1 VTPRFPADVRIA
13 GGSAAGSAAGD
24 GGRADSTNAAAS
36 GSAAG
41 AAFASAAED
50 ADLVDLPSMIG
61 RLVRVGGLVVDLR
74 PDGFT
79 LDDGTAIGRVVLRG
93 TALDQLPL
101 VEPDDALNAI
111 GRVEATA
118 NGPVV
123 AVDDPAG
130 LVQAGDPVPAEASS
144 SPAGTAAALAGPSG
158 AAGPASR
165 LAGLGG
171 TFPLDPGA
179 AGLGTLLAI
188 SAMSLALTLFRRER
202 SRRRIAARIA
212 RRLATFAGHPAG
224 PPEPIPAERGPST
237 IHSA

>member
-1 VTPRFPADVRIA
+1 MKRRVQELGVEIREHCKLTGFAQC
-13 GGSAAGSAAGD
+13 
-24 GGRADSTNAAAS
+24 GGRA
-36 GSAAG
+36 
-41 AAFASAAED
+41 
-50 ADLVDLPSMIG
+50 ADLASMIG

-93 TALDQLPL
+93 TALDQLSL
-101 VEPDDALNAI
+101 VEPQDALNAI

-118 NGPVV
+118 DGPVV
-123 AVDDPAG
+123 VVDDPAG
-130 LVQAGDPVPAEASS
+130 LIQAGDPIPTAPSS
-144 SPAGTAAALAGPSG
+144 SPSGSSAATLAAPSG
-158 AAGPASR
+158 AAGPGSRPAGRQAS
-165 LAGLGG
+165 LGG

-188 SAMSLALTLFRRER
+188 SAVSLALTVLRREQ
-202 SRRRIAARIA
+202 SRRRMAARIA

-224 PPEPIPAERGPST
+224 PTDPIPAERGPST

>member
-1 VTPRFPADVRIA
+1 MGAGPTARTPRL
-13 GGSAAGSAAGD
+13 
-24 GGRADSTNAAAS
+24 RARLRRPPPY
-36 GSAAG
+36 
-41 AAFASAAED
+41 ASAAED
-50 ADLVDLPSMIG
+50 ADLVDLASMIG

-118 NGPVV
+118 DGPVV

-130 LVQAGDPVPAEASS
+130 LVQAGDPVPGEASS
-144 SPAGTAAALAGPSG
+144 SPAGNSAATLAGPSG

-171 TFPLDPGA
+171 TLPLDPGA

-188 SAMSLALTLFRRER
+188 SAISLALTVFRRER

-212 RRLATFAGHPAG
+212 RRLATFAGHPAD
-224 PPEPIPAERGPST
+224 PPDPILAERGSST